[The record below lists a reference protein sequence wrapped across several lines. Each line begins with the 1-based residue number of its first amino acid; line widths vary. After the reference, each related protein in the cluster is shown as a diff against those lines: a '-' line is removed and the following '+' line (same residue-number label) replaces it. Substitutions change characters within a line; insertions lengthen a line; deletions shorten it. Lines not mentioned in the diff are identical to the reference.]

1 MDAGVAVSAGC
12 RRGARTSQPITPERH
27 VPHDVDPDRH
37 LPVRTAGHQRWR
49 GKGRTRRRTGAQS
62 LELPTLITATPAEGF
77 QLALKLSRLGVSQT
91 QHDKSVLKAGRP
103 EYAKD
108 PEQLIQASQTV
119 AINFQTVAQAN
130 NYWRDK

>member
-1 MDAGVAVSAGC
+1 MRRTLRSRLPVAPRRALLTTAAAVAATLVGCSALFS
-12 RRGARTSQPITPERH
+12 TSALAQEKAEPAAAPERN
-27 VPHDVDPDRH
+27 P
-37 LPVRTAGHQRWR
+37 
-49 GKGRTRRRTGAQS
+49 
-62 LELPTLITATPAEGF
+62 LELSTLITATPAEGF

>member
-1 MDAGVAVSAGC
+1 MPARRPYISSRSRHEEAMSRTISILTAACLSALL
-12 RRGARTSQPITPERH
+12 ATSALAQEKAEPAAAPERN
-27 VPHDVDPDRH
+27 P
-37 LPVRTAGHQRWR
+37 
-49 GKGRTRRRTGAQS
+49 
-62 LELPTLITATPAEGF
+62 LELSTLITATPAEGF

>member
-1 MDAGVAVSAGC
+1 MSCMKKLLLASLLSLSFGVALAQDPP
-12 RRGARTSQPITPERH
+12 QPAAERN
-27 VPHDVDPDRH
+27 PLD
-37 LPVRTAGHQRWR
+37 
-49 GKGRTRRRTGAQS
+49 
-62 LELPTLITATPAEGF
+62 LPTLITATPAEGF

-103 EYAKD
+103 EYSKD

-130 NYWRDK
+130 NFWRDK

>member
-1 MDAGVAVSAGC
+1 MSRMMSILTAVCLFALLSA
-12 RRGARTSQPITPERH
+12 AAPAQEPVETVVVPERN
-27 VPHDVDPDRH
+27 PLD
-37 LPVRTAGHQRWR
+37 
-49 GKGRTRRRTGAQS
+49 
-62 LELPTLITATPAEGF
+62 LPTLITATPAEGF

-130 NYWRDK
+130 HYWREQ

>member
-1 MDAGVAVSAGC
+1 MSRTMSILTAACLSALL
-12 RRGARTSQPITPERH
+12 ATSALAQEKAEPAAAPERN
-27 VPHDVDPDRH
+27 P
-37 LPVRTAGHQRWR
+37 
-49 GKGRTRRRTGAQS
+49 
-62 LELPTLITATPAEGF
+62 LELSTLITATPAEGF